1 MAALLTLNDGKTKWS
16 SQHQNS
22 DIGALRFSPD
32 GKLLAITCFNGY
44 AYVRNSSRSRIVGHY
59 LVSETN
65 SPILS
70 VKWGS
75 KNQDLLFFS
84 AADGTISSWSIQN
97 EKELWSIK
105 EEGNTVNSIDIS
117 PSGNCLAS
125 VGSDSVVRLYDVET
139 QKIIKNLSTTSY
151 IQGKVTGHT
160 NRVFATFYVNE
171 NLFASGGWDNTVI
184 LWDARAGSVVRSI
197 FGPSICGNGINVV
210 NNEKTLVTG
219 SWRAEKQLQFW
230 DIGSGNNEKS
240 INVGASPNE
249 IFIYAI
255 ATTPNKQFI
264 ACGGSHVNRVS
275 FYRASDYAH
284 VFQNAIQPSEINDLD
299 FNNRQF
305 AFGLA
310 DSTVTVDTYTMKQ

>member
-1 MAALLTLNDGKTKWS
+1 MATLLTLNDSQTKWTAR
-16 SQHQNS
+16 HQDS

-32 GKLLAITCFNGY
+32 GKFLAITCFNGY
-44 AYVRNSSRSRIVGHY
+44 AYVRNSSRSRITGHY
-59 LVSETN
+59 LVSAEN

-70 VKWGS
+70 VKWGP
-75 KNQDLLFFS
+75 KNQDQLFFS
-84 AADGTISSWSIQN
+84 AADGTISSWSIQG

-117 PSGNCLAS
+117 PSGEFLAS

-160 NRVFATFYVNE
+160 NRVFATFYINE

-184 LWDARAGSVVRSI
+184 LWDARSGSVVRSI
-197 FGPSICGNGINVV
+197 FGPSICGNGITAV
-210 NNEKTLVTG
+210 NGEKTLVTG
-219 SWRAEKQLQFW
+219 SWRGEKQLQFW
-230 DIGSGNNEKS
+230 DIGTGNNEKS
-240 INVGASPNE
+240 VNVGASPKE
-249 IFIYAI
+249 LYVDAV
-255 ATTPNKQFI
+255 ATTTNKLFV
-264 ACGGSHVNRVS
+264 ACGGSHANRVS
-275 FYRASDYAH
+275 FFRVSDYAH
-284 VFQNAIQPSEINDLD
+284 VFQSAIQPSEITDLD

-310 DSTVTVDTYTMKQ
+310 DSTVAVDTYSMK